1 MSSTSTTGSLHP
13 AFEMF
18 DPSKA
23 AMVLIDHQV
32 GTMQLVKNLPLDRV
46 KRFSLA
52 LAKTA
57 VALNMPLVL
66 TSSQEERIQGP
77 LLPELAQI
85 APAAFAA
92 RVKRAGIADA
102 WGDPNFRAAIEAT
115 GRKQLVMAGITTDVC
130 VIFPAINAVRDG
142 YAVQC
147 VLDACGSPFD
157 LSEETSRQRMRDA
170 GVVLTAMPTVIAEL
184 VKDWSTPTAE
194 KLLPVLFGEILP
206 PVLR

>member
-1 MSSTSTTGSLHP
+1 MHP

-18 DPSKA
+18 DPAKA

-52 LAKTA
+52 LAKVA
-57 VALNMPLVL
+57 VALDMPLVL

-85 APAAFAA
+85 APKAHEA
-92 RVKRAGIADA
+92 RVQRAGIADA

-142 YAVQC
+142 YSVQV

-157 LSEETSRQRMRDA
+157 LSEETSRTRMHDA
-170 GVVLTAMPTVIAEL
+170 GVVLTTMPTVIAEL
-184 VKDWSTPTAE
+184 VKDWSTPAAA

>member
-1 MSSTSTTGSLHP
+1 
-13 AFEMF
+13 
-18 DPSKA
+18 
-23 AMVLIDHQV
+23 MVLIDHQV

-57 VALNMPLVL
+57 IALDMPLVL

-77 LLPELAQI
+77 SLPELAQI
-85 APAAFAA
+85 APAAYEA

-130 VIFPAINAVRDG
+130 VPSSRRSMPCATVTPCNA
-142 YAVQC
+142 
-147 VLDACGSPFD
+147 VLDASGSPFD
-157 LSEETSRQRMRDA
+157 LSEETSRIRMHDA
-170 GVVLTAMPTVIAEL
+170 GVVLTTMPTVIAEL
-184 VKDWSTPTAE
+184 VKDWSTPAAE

>member
-1 MSSTSTTGSLHP
+1 MNTTKTNTLHP

-18 DPSKA
+18 DPAKA
-23 AMVLIDHQV
+23 AMILIDHQV

-57 VALNMPLVL
+57 VALNMPIVL

-85 APAAFAA
+85 APKAFEA

-102 WGDPNFRAAIEAT
+102 WSDPNFRRAVEAT

-130 VIFPAINAVRDG
+130 VIFPTINAVRDG
-142 YAVQC
+142 YSVQC

-157 LSEETSRQRMRDA
+157 LSEETSRQRMHDA
-170 GVVLTAMPTVIAEL
+170 GVVLTTMPTVIAEL
-184 VKDWSTPTAE
+184 VKDWSTPAAE

>member
-1 MSSTSTTGSLHP
+1 MNPNTQNSSRHP

-18 DPSKA
+18 DPAKA
-23 AMVLIDHQV
+23 AMILIDHQV
-32 GTMQLVKNLPLDRV
+32 GTMQLVKNLPIDRV

-52 LAKTA
+52 LAK
-57 VALNMPLVL
+57 VAIALDMPLVL

-85 APAAFAA
+85 APKAFAA

-102 WGDPNFRAAIEAT
+102 WSDPNFRAAVEAT

-142 YAVQC
+142 FSVQC

-170 GVVLTAMPTVIAEL
+170 GVVMTSMPTVIAEL
-184 VKDWSTPTAE
+184 VKDWSTPAAE